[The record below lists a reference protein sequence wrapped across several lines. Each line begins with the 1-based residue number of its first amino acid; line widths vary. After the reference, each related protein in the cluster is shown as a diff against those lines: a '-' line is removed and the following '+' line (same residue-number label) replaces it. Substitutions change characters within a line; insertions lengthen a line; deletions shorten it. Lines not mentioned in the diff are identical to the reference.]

1 MVVISLSIIR
11 LVHMHKRGLKPRTF
25 VHAVCCPIK
34 ISVLVNLGCGFGRFQ
49 CLPVVR
55 QWILCVN
62 FVIATEETSLPFISF
77 LCQYF
82 TNLVLEIWVALPG

>member
-1 MVVISLSIIR
+1 
-11 LVHMHKRGLKPRTF
+11 MHKRGLKPRTF
-25 VHAVCCPIK
+25 VQAVCCPIK
-34 ISVLVNLGCGFGRFQ
+34 ISALGCGFGRFQ
-49 CLPVVR
+49 CLPVVK